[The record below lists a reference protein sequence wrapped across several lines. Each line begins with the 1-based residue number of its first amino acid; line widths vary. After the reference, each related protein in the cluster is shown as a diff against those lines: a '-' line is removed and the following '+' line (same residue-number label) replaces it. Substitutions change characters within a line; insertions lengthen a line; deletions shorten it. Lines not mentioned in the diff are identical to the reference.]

1 MALEMTGEYVLPLP
15 SDAVWSALN
24 DPEFLQRC
32 IPGCESFE
40 KLSDTEFVAIVWLSI
55 GPVKARFKGGVKL
68 QDLNP
73 PQSYTIVGQGEGGI
87 AGFAKGNAAVTLTN
101 IAEGTNLSYRAQ
113 AQIGGKIAQL
123 GQRLVAGTAKR
134 ITDLF
139 FANCVAALSQNQGS
153 LDVKQSTDVG

>member
-1 MALEMTGEYVLPLP
+1 MALEMTGEYALPLP

-40 KLSDTEFVAIVWLSI
+40 KLSDTEFVAIVRLAV
-55 GPVKARFKGGVKL
+55 GPVKARFKGRVEL

-101 IAEGTNLSYRAQ
+101 IAEGTILSYRAQ

-139 FANCVAALSQNQGS
+139 FANFVAELSQNQGS

>member
-1 MALEMTGEYVLPLP
+1 MALEMTGEYALPLP

-40 KLSDTEFVAIVWLSI
+40 KLSDTEFVAIVRLAV
-55 GPVKARFKGGVKL
+55 GPVKARFKGRVEL

-101 IAEGTNLSYRAQ
+101 LAEGTILSYRAQ

-139 FANCVAALSQNQGS
+139 FANCVAELSQNQGS
-153 LDVKQSTDVG
+153 LDVKQSTDVS